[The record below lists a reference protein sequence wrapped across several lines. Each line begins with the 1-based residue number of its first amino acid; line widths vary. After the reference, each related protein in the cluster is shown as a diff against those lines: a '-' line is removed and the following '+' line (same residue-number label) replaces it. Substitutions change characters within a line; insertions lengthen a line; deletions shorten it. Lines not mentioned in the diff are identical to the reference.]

1 MNAAVAVNGREKGA
15 RKRNQFV
22 KRHTCYTE
30 RNKLIEVLAIA
41 ETPPLQFREIRAY
54 FISRR
59 MRHYARQLAQ
69 YYRKHTSA
77 LRLSNPDALI
87 FARSNRI
94 VIIRG
99 ISDQSAAACSSVACQ
114 EPLRFRVI
122 ADYVP
127 GTADFS
133 THFY

>member
-1 MNAAVAVNGREKGA
+1 MLYGEEEINWGA
-15 RKRNQFV
+15 R
-22 KRHTCYTE
+22 
-30 RNKLIEVLAIA
+30 
-41 ETPPLQFREIRAY
+41 
-54 FISRR
+54 RR
-59 MRHYARQLAQ
+59 FNFEGSEHILFLDECAATLDTDASTRQLWGSL
-69 YYRKHTSA
+69 T
-77 LRLSNPDALI
+77 PDALI

-99 ISDQSAAACSSVACQ
+99 ISDQSGAACSVACRG
-114 EPLRFRVI
+114 PLRFRVI